1 MSLTLHFHPLSSFC
15 WKALIALY
23 EHDTPFIPNSVN
35 LGDEAERA
43 ALLKLWP
50 IGKFPVL
57 RDETRDQTIPES
69 SIIIEYLDRFYPG
82 ATPFISVDPD
92 VAWQTRLRD
101 RFYDLYVHLTVQ
113 KIVDDR
119 LRPQTS
125 KDPHGVVEARARL
138 RTTYD
143 MVERQMA
150 GNTWAMGDTF
160 GLADCSAFPAL
171 FYANKVE
178 PFGDAHR
185 NVTAYL
191 GRLSARPSIARV
203 VKEAEPYFKLFPQ

>member
-1 MSLTLHFHPLSSFC
+1 M
-15 WKALIALY
+15 
-23 EHDTPFIPNSVN
+23 
-35 LGDEAERA
+35 
-43 ALLKLWP
+43 
-50 IGKFPVL
+50 
-57 RDETRDQTIPES
+57 
-69 SIIIEYLDRFYPG
+69 
-82 ATPFISVDPD
+82 
-92 VAWQTRLRD
+92 
-101 RFYDLYVHLTVQ
+101 
-113 KIVDDR
+113 
-119 LRPQTS
+119 
-125 KDPHGVVEARARL
+125 

-191 GRLSARPSIARV
+191 ERLSARPSIARV